1 MLLNKIFPALV
12 LGLTATACSPAS
24 NLSVKGV
31 DLHTSQVGN
40 ATYLNMEAI
49 VLMGNL
55 KFPNVEVPIFN
66 PKTLQPLG
74 QMALQS
80 LNDGTNRLTVSVDY
94 EQATHLDP
102 ALGTTMPNQ
111 RELPL
116 SLGIGKTT
124 MVGIPVMEQ
133 SRIYVGGDSHSD
145 LFIGA
150 AISIPAF
157 DTVLSQVP
165 YPLNIFFNFPFSPQI
180 SSAAGLFSGPAKGQN
195 GIAVFVKK
203 SFLPSAPSMVQKLM
217 SRTEATVQVQTIP
230 AGGEEM
236 HRLNTV
242 TLIRLD
248 RLLNRHGTLKVK

>member
-1 MLLNKIFPALV
+1 MFQNKILAALI
-12 LGLTATACSPAS
+12 LGLTATACSPAG

-31 DLHTSQVGN
+31 DLNTSQVGN

-49 VLMGNL
+49 VMMGNL
-55 KFPNVEVPIFN
+55 KFPNVEVPIIN
-66 PKTLQPLG
+66 PKTLQSFG
-74 QMALQS
+74 QMSLQS

-102 ALGTTMPNQ
+102 SLGTALPNQ

-116 SLGIGKTT
+116 SLNIGKTT
-124 MVGIPVMEQ
+124 MVGIPVMQQ
-133 SRIYVGGDSHSD
+133 SRIYIGGDSQSD

-165 YPLNIFFNFPFSPQI
+165 YPLNIFFNFPFSPEI
-180 SSAAGLFSGPAKGQN
+180 SSVAGLFSGPAKGQN

-203 SFLPSAPSMVQKLM
+203 AHLTPSLHMLQKSMARSAANV
-217 SRTEATVQVQTIP
+217 EVATIP
-230 AGGEEM
+230 QGGEEL
-236 HRLNTV
+236 HHLNTM

-248 RLLNRHGTLKVK
+248 HLFNRHGTLKVK